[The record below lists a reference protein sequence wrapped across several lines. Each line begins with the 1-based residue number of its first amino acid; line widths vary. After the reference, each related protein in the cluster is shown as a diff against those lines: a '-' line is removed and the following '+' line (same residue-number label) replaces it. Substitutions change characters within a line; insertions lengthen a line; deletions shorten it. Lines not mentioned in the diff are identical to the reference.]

1 MARSRFYE
9 QIHTAKEEREVD
21 AVYTIGL
28 NTYFKGTPITHPF
41 KCDSYLDTV
50 TEKGKNLRLLVEYKY
65 DENFKT
71 KTGISKVLT
80 QVVFYLKRF
89 EQEGKP
95 LPNVVLVGDINECFV
110 LQTNVLQPYLDFEGI
125 DWDKA
130 PSEAHAL
137 FPQLVVAL
145 VNDEK
150 INPFVYDVDENF
162 SFKTVADSIIDQ
174 ADNIQRFVRVTEH
187 NIAVIYDHFC
197 NRVVR
202 DQKKILPNE
211 LVSVFIGTIL
221 DADNYY
227 QHPRNPNRLVTP
239 NGNVD
244 VNGSAFTAF
253 ISVFEREYTPDER
266 RKFAE
271 ISDRLVEETKRRR
284 SGEFYTPTPFVDY
297 AHRMLAEEL
306 GEDWREKY
314 VVWDCCWGTGN
325 LTRDY
330 RFKELYASTIEPSEL
345 AIGAPYNREGQ
356 KFVFDFLNDE
366 INDTLGL
373 HVPEGLYD
381 ALTNDKPILFFIN
394 PPYGTASSNFGQGG
408 ESTKGQ
414 GACVS
419 LVSKEMV
426 SQKLGDATKNLYAQ
440 FLYRIYKLIV
450 DFKLTNVRIGLYSPT
465 LFLTGP
471 AWKQFRVIWLKT
483 FDFKSAVQ
491 FKASYFADVS
501 ESWGISFSIWNQGE
515 TRNKSEFEYSLI
527 DLQDDNITVVD
538 KKTLYNIDDAK
549 KAKDWIKEPIKGI
562 KTISKPTFSSA
573 LILATGPNCKTKI
586 HENAIGCYSN
596 MGNSVDQNEMK
607 VSLFCS
613 CDSSNANGLS
623 ILPQNFTRIVS
634 LFSARKLISKNWIN
648 SKDEYLA
655 PNEQHPRWKEF
666 VGDSLVYSLFH
677 SSSNQSSLRKVE
689 YKDKTWNIYNEF
701 FFMPRE
707 EMMQLAET
715 NKLYDTYE
723 EVRTD
728 KERFTYQ
735 LLELVCGRGNAS
747 FEASLPEQTR
757 DSLPSA
763 LSSEAIAVLEKAR
776 EITRKTFPFRQ
787 LFHDEHPEYQILNWD
802 CGWYQIKALAKDYA
816 KKELSEFDTL
826 YKALADK
833 MRPMVYEV
841 DFLK

>member
-110 LQTNVLQPYLDFEGI
+110 LQTNVLLRYLDFEGI

-145 VNDEK
+145 ANDEK

-174 ADNIQRFVRVTEH
+174 ADNVQRFVRVTEH

-239 NGNVD
+239 NDNVD

-306 GEDWREKY
+306 GEDWRERY

-330 RFKELYASTIEPSEL
+330 RFKELYASTLEPSEL
-345 AIGAPYNREGQ
+345 AIGAPYNREAK

-366 INDTLGL
+366 IKDVFGL

-381 ALTNDKPILFFIN
+381 ALVNDKPILFFIN
-394 PPYGTASSNFGQGG
+394 PPYARAGKSDEGGGTMGTEKGTALTMVNAEMKEQNM
-408 ESTKGQ
+408 
-414 GACVS
+414 GACC
-419 LVSKEMV
+419 
-426 SQKLGDATKNLYAQ
+426 ANLYAQ
-440 FLYRIYKLIV
+440 FIYRILKIKEKYELH
-450 DFKLTNVRIGLYSPT
+450 NVALGLFSPT
-465 LFLTGP
+465 LYLGGSSYAILRKKLFSNLSYKKG
-471 AWKQFRVIWLKT
+471 IL
-483 FDFKSAVQ
+483 
-491 FKASYFADVS
+491 FKASHFADVKPR
-501 ESWGISFSIWNQGE
+501 WGISFTVWSSGNTKSKTDFFMNIIDDNDGALDVIG
-515 TRNKSEFEYSLI
+515 NKNVYNLDGSYSLSDWMREDI
-527 DLQDDNITVVD
+527 KDLKRDT
-538 KKTLYNIDDAK
+538 
-549 KAKDWIKEPIKGI
+549 
-562 KTISKPTFSSA
+562 TF
-573 LILATGPNCKTKI
+573 PNMT
-586 HENAIGCYSN
+586 NAIGIVN
-596 MGNSVDQNEMK
+596 KDFK
-607 VSLFCS
+607 T
-613 CDSSNANGLS
+613 SSNAIGSLLNSSNSMSDSSTGVALFTGIGCKGNNSKIPVTKES
-623 ILPQNFTRIVS
+623 IIRTVTTIAAKKIVEEDWT
-634 LFSARKLISKNWIN
+634 NN
-648 SKDEYLA
+648 KDEYIA
-655 PNEQHPRWKEF
+655 PNEQHPFWAEF

-689 YKDKTWNIYNEF
+689 YKGKTWNIYNEF
-701 FFMPRE
+701 FFMSRV

-747 FEASLPEQTR
+747 FESSLPEQTR
-757 DSLPSA
+757 NALPETLSTAA
-763 LSSEAIAVLEKAR
+763 LAVLEKAR
-776 EITRKTFPFRQ
+776 EITRITFPYRQ

-802 CGWYQIKALAKDYA
+802 CGWYQIKALGKEYA
-816 KKELSEFDTL
+816 KMEMAEFDIL

-833 MRPMVYEV
+833 MRPIVYEV
-841 DFLK
+841 GFLK

>member
-1 MARSRFYE
+1 MARSKFYE
-9 QIHTAKEEREVD
+9 KIHTAREEREVD

-28 NTYFKGTPITHPF
+28 NTYFKDVPITHPF

-71 KTGISKVLT
+71 KTGISKVLA

-110 LQTNVLQPYLDFEGI
+110 LQTNALQPYLDFEDV
-125 DWDKA
+125 DWSKA

-137 FPQLVVAL
+137 FPKLVVAL
-145 VNDEK
+145 ANDDK
-150 INPFVYDVDENF
+150 INPYVYDIDENF
-162 SFKTVADSIIDQ
+162 SFQNVASSIIDQ
-174 ADNIQRFVRVTEH
+174 ADNVQRFVRVTEH
-187 NIAVIYDHFC
+187 NIAVIYNHFC

-211 LVSVFIGTIL
+211 LVSIFIGTIL
-221 DADNYY
+221 HTDSFY
-227 QHPRNPNRLVTP
+227 QHPCNPNRLVTP
-239 NGNVD
+239 SGNVD

-330 RFKELYASTIEPSEL
+330 RFKELYASTLEPSEL
-345 AIGAPYNREGQ
+345 AIGAPYNREAK

-366 INDTLGL
+366 IKDVFGL
-373 HVPEGLYD
+373 HVPEGLYG
-381 ALTNDKPILFFIN
+381 ALVNDKPILFFIN
-394 PPYGTASSNFGQGG
+394 PPYGTASSGG
-408 ESTKGQ
+408 ANTDF
-414 GACVS
+414 
-419 LVSKEMV
+419 KEGCAETNVHASMMQNKIGTC
-426 SQKLGDATKNLYAQ
+426 SQNLYAQ
-440 FLYRIYKLIV
+440 FLYHIV
-450 DFKLTNVRIGLYSPT
+450 EMKKTFNLTNVAIGLYSPT
-465 LFLTGP
+465 LYLSGPSWRVFREKFLSEFKFEN
-471 AWKQFRVIWLKT
+471 AFT
-483 FDFKSAVQ
+483 FQ
-491 FKASYFADVS
+491 ASYFADVAD
-501 ESWGISFSIWNQGE
+501 SWGIAFSVWKSG
-515 TRNKSEFEYSLI
+515 TTDNKVEFPHTLVKFE
-527 DLQDDNITVVD
+527 DNEIKAEGT
-538 KKTLYNIDDAK
+538 KLLYNTEGLTPANNWINSNTKPPKDIEIITAK
-549 KAKDWIKEPIKGI
+549 
-562 KTISKPTFSSA
+562 SA
-573 LILATGPNCKTKI
+573 LNISDKTKKV
-586 HENAIGCYSN
+586 GSN
-596 MGNSVDQNEMK
+596 LGYLINDANNIDASVKGAYFMTMP
-607 VSLFCS
+607 VSRHIATTEIQTDNYHKC
-613 CDSSNANGLS
+613 A
-623 ILPQNFTRIVS
+623 T

-655 PNEQHPRWKEF
+655 PNEEHPQWKEF
-666 VGDSLVYSLFH
+666 IGDSLVYSLFH
-677 SSSNQSSLRKVE
+677 TSSNQSSLRNVE
-689 YKDKTWNIYNEF
+689 YKGKTWDIINEF
-701 FFMPRE
+701 FFMSRK
-707 EMMQLAET
+707 EMMQLSEAH
-715 NKLYDTYE
+715 KLYDTYE

-728 KERFTYQ
+728 KERFVYQ
-735 LLELVCGRGNAS
+735 LLELVCGRGNDS
-747 FEASLPEQTR
+747 FGSSLPEQTCNA
-757 DSLPSA
+757 LPETLSPEA
-763 LSSEAIAVLEKAR
+763 LAVLEKAR
-776 EITRKTFPFRQ
+776 EITRLTFPFRQ

-802 CGWYQIKALAKDYA
+802 CGWYQIKALAKEYA
-816 KKELSEFDTL
+816 KEDMKTFDIL

-841 DFLK
+841 GFLK

>member
-1 MARSRFYE
+1 MARSKFYE
-9 QIHTAKEEREVD
+9 KIHTAREEREVD

-28 NTYFKGTPITHPF
+28 NTYFKDVPITHPF

-65 DENFKT
+65 DENFKS
-71 KTGISKVLT
+71 KTGISKVLA

-110 LQTNVLQPYLDFEGI
+110 LQTNALQPYLDFEGV
-125 DWDKA
+125 DWCKA
-130 PSEAHAL
+130 PSDAHAF
-137 FPQLVVAL
+137 FPKLVVAL
-145 VNDEK
+145 ANDDK
-150 INPFVYDVDENF
+150 INPYVYDIDENF
-162 SFKTVADSIIDQ
+162 SFQNVASSIIDQ
-174 ADNIQRFVRVTEH
+174 ADNVQRFVRVTEH

-197 NRVVR
+197 KRVVR

-239 NGNVD
+239 NDNVD

-306 GEDWREKY
+306 GEDWRERY
-314 VVWDCCWGTGN
+314 IVWDCCWGTGN

-330 RFKELYASTIEPSEL
+330 RFKELYASTLEPSEL
-345 AIGAPYNREGQ
+345 AIGAPYNREAK

-366 INDTLGL
+366 IKDVFGL

-381 ALTNDKPILFFIN
+381 ALVNDKPILFFIN
-394 PPYGTASSNFGQGG
+394 PPYGTASSGG
-408 ESTKGQ
+408 ANTDF
-414 GACVS
+414 
-419 LVSKEMV
+419 KEGCAETNVHASMMQNKIGTC
-426 SQKLGDATKNLYAQ
+426 SQNLYAQ
-440 FLYRIYKLIV
+440 FLYHIIEIKKTYN
-450 DFKLTNVRIGLYSPT
+450 LTNVAIGLYSPT
-465 LFLTGP
+465 LYLSGPSWKVFREKFLSEFKFEK
-471 AWKQFRVIWLKT
+471 AFT
-483 FDFKSAVQ
+483 FQ
-491 FKASYFADVS
+491 ASYFADVDD
-501 ESWGISFSIWNQGE
+501 SWGIAFSVWKSGA
-515 TRNKSEFEYSLI
+515 TDNKVAFPHTLVKFE
-527 DLQDDNITVVD
+527 DNEIKAEGT
-538 KKTLYNIDDAK
+538 KYLYNTEGLIPANN
-549 KAKDWIKEPIKGI
+549 WIKSN
-562 KTISKPTFSSA
+562 TKPPKDIEIITAKSA
-573 LILATGPNCKTKI
+573 LNISEKTKKV
-586 HENAIGCYSN
+586 GSN
-596 MGNSVDQNEMK
+596 LGYFVNDANNIDASVKGAYFMTMPVSRHIATNEIQTDNYHK
-607 VSLFCS
+607 C
-613 CDSSNANGLS
+613 A
-623 ILPQNFTRIVS
+623 S

-655 PNEQHPRWKEF
+655 PYEEHPQWKEF

-677 SSSNQSSLRKVE
+677 TSSNQSSLRNVE
-689 YKDKTWNIYNEF
+689 YKGKNWDIINEF
-701 FFMPRE
+701 FYMSRE
-707 EMMQLAET
+707 EMMRLAESY
-715 NKLYDTYE
+715 KLYDTYE

-728 KERFTYQ
+728 KERFVYQ

-747 FEASLPEQTR
+747 FESSLPGQTR
-757 DSLPSA
+757 NALPETLSQEA
-763 LSSEAIAVLEKAR
+763 LAVLEKAR
-776 EITRKTFPFRQ
+776 EITRITFPFRQ

-802 CGWYQIKALAKDYA
+802 CGWYQIKAMAKEYA
-816 KKELSEFDTL
+816 KSEMAEFDTL
-826 YKALADK
+826 YKSLADK
-833 MRPMVYEV
+833 MRPTVYV
-841 DFLK
+841 VGFLK